1 MSSTLIIS
9 IFVLFFLILIFYQN
23 IKNFLHI
30 HILMNIYSLIS
41 LITDKP
47 IWLYY
52 TNNDNLHKMK
62 VISQKLNIN
71 LKNIK
76 ILDLG
81 CGNGSMLDYFKKD
94 SSELYG
100 VDISPINIYNCKQ
113 KYKNSDN
120 FQTANIID
128 YLNKNTTNNF
138 DLIII
143 NGVLGCFPLNEQKY
157 IIEKSYNK
165 LKKNGYMYL
174 GAVQHIKDK
183 NLFETYSIDDNF
195 LKYLHK
201 FNHTIYKEQELF
213 NENKYRTENKLII
226 IQKK

>member
-1 MSSTLIIS
+1 MNIYLFI
-9 IFVLFFLILIFYQN
+9 LFFLILIFFLIFYQN
-23 IKNFLHI
+23 IKNFLHV

-47 IWLYY
+47 IWLHY
-52 TNNDNLHKMK
+52 TNNDNLHKMEI
-62 VISQKLNIN
+62 ISKKLNIN

-76 ILDLG
+76 VLDLG
-81 CGNGSMLDYFKKD
+81 CGNGSMLDFFKKH
-94 SSELYG
+94 SSQLYG

-128 YLNKNTTNNF
+128 YLNKTTNNDF

-143 NGVLGCFPLNEQKY
+143 NGTLGYFPLNEQKY
-157 IIEKSYNK
+157 IINKCYNK

-183 NLFETYSIDDNF
+183 NIYQTYPIDNNF

-201 FNHTIYKEQELF
+201 FNHKIYKEQKLF
-213 NENKYRTENKLII
+213 NENKYNTSNKLII
-226 IQKK
+226 IKK